1 MNRKRAGKRRGMGFM
16 TIGLLLLAAA
26 FLLTGYNI
34 WDERRAEK
42 ASQELLSQMDLP
54 VEEAKE
60 RFADWEAGLQGSE
73 VDIPDYVLNPYM
85 DMPVTVIEGH
95 AYIGVLS
102 VPSLGLD
109 LPVMAEWSY
118 PKLKIAPCR
127 YHGSA
132 YTHDLII
139 AGHNYRKHF
148 SPIKNLEPGERI
160 VFTDVEGNQ
169 FFYQVDT
176 VEILKKTAVEQMESG
191 EWDLTLFTCTY
202 GGQTRFTLRCI
213 LEEDS

>member
-1 MNRKRAGKRRGMGFM
+1 MM
-16 TIGLLLLAAA
+16 TGLLLLAAA
-26 FLLTGYNI
+26 FLLTGYNM

-42 ASQELLSQMDLP
+42 ASREMLSQMELP

-60 RFADWEAGLQGSE
+60 RFAEWEAGVQGSE

-85 DMPVTVIEGH
+85 EMPVTVIEGH
-95 AYIGVLS
+95 KYIGVLS

-109 LPVMAEWSY
+109 LPVMSEWSY

-127 YHGSA
+127 YKGSA
-132 YTHDLII
+132 YTHNLII

-148 SPIKNLEPGERI
+148 SPIKSLEPGERI
-160 VFTDVEGNQ
+160 VFTDAEGNQ

-176 VEILKKTAVEQMESG
+176 VEILKKTAVEQMEAG

-213 LEEDS
+213 LEEES

>member
-1 MNRKRAGKRRGMGFM
+1 MNRRKARKGRGIVFM
-16 TIGLLLLAAA
+16 TTGLLLLAAA

-34 WDERRAEK
+34 WDERRAEA
-42 ASQELLSQMDLP
+42 ASQEMLSQIDLP
-54 VEEAKE
+54 VEEAAR

-85 DMPVTVIEGH
+85 DMPVREIDRQE
-95 AYIGVLS
+95 YIGVLS

-109 LPVMAEWSY
+109 LPVLSEWSY

-148 SPIKNLEPGERI
+148 SPIKSLEPGERI

-176 VEILKKTAVEQMESG
+176 VEILRKTAVEEMEAG

-202 GGQTRFTLRCI
+202 GGQTRFTLRCV
-213 LEEDS
+213 LEED

>member
-1 MNRKRAGKRRGMGFM
+1 MM
-16 TIGLLLLAAA
+16 TGLLLLAAA
-26 FLLTGYNI
+26 FLLTGYNM

-42 ASQELLSQMDLP
+42 ASREMLSQMELP

-60 RFADWEAGLQGSE
+60 RFAEWEAGVQGSE

-85 DMPVTVIEGH
+85 EMPVTVIEGH
-95 AYIGVLS
+95 EYIGVLS

-109 LPVMAEWSY
+109 LPVMSEWSY

-127 YHGSA
+127 YKGSA
-132 YTHDLII
+132 YTHNLII

-148 SPIKNLEPGERI
+148 SPIKSLEPGERI
-160 VFTDVEGNQ
+160 VFTDAEGNQ

-176 VEILKKTAVEQMESG
+176 VEILKKTAVEQMEAG

-213 LEEDS
+213 LEEES

>member
-1 MNRKRAGKRRGMGFM
+1 M
-16 TIGLLLLAAA
+16 TTGLLLLAAA

-34 WDERRAEK
+34 WDERRAEA
-42 ASQELLSQMDLP
+42 ASQEMLSQIDLP
-54 VEEAKE
+54 VEEAAR

-85 DMPVTVIEGH
+85 DMPVREIDRQE
-95 AYIGVLS
+95 YIGVLS

-109 LPVMAEWSY
+109 LPVLSEWSY

-148 SPIKNLEPGERI
+148 SPIKSLEPGERI

-176 VEILKKTAVEQMESG
+176 VEILRKTAVEEMEAG

-202 GGQTRFTLRCI
+202 GGQTRFTLRCV
-213 LEEDS
+213 LEED

>member
-1 MNRKRAGKRRGMGFM
+1 MM
-16 TIGLLLLAAA
+16 TGLLLLAAA
-26 FLLTGYNI
+26 FLLTGYNM

-42 ASQELLSQMDLP
+42 ASREMLSQMELP

-60 RFADWEAGLQGSE
+60 RFAEWEAGVQGSE

-85 DMPVTVIEGH
+85 EMPVTVIEGH
-95 AYIGVLS
+95 EYIGVLS

-109 LPVMAEWSY
+109 LPVMSEWSY

-127 YHGSA
+127 YKGSA
-132 YTHDLII
+132 YTHNLII

-148 SPIKNLEPGERI
+148 SPIKSLEPGERI
-160 VFTDVEGNQ
+160 VFTDAEGTQ

-176 VEILKKTAVEQMESG
+176 VEILKKTAVEQMEAG
-191 EWDLTLFTCTY
+191 EWDLTLITCTY

-213 LEEDS
+213 LEEES

>member
-1 MNRKRAGKRRGMGFM
+1 M
-16 TIGLLLLAAA
+16 TTGLLLLAAA

-34 WDERRAEK
+34 WDERRAEA
-42 ASQELLSQMDLP
+42 ASQEMLSQIDLP
-54 VEEAKE
+54 VEEAAR

-85 DMPVTVIEGH
+85 DMPVREIDGQE
-95 AYIGVLS
+95 YIGVLS

-109 LPVMAEWSY
+109 LPVLSEWSY

-148 SPIKNLEPGERI
+148 SPIKSLEPGERI

-176 VEILKKTAVEQMESG
+176 VEILRKTAVEEMEAG

-202 GGQTRFTLRCI
+202 GGQTRFTLRCVR
-213 LEEDS
+213 EED